1 MNRRELDTEAWLMVA
16 IPEISVDELDDLLR
30 GSGTHLV
37 DVREE
42 WEFRRRRV
50 PGAVS
55 APLAQLAGRI
65 AELPRDK
72 PIAVICE
79 HGHRSL
85 AAADY
90 LRSRGFE
97 NVFSVRGGTDAWA
110 RSNRPVE
117 RD

>member
-1 MNRRELDTEAWLMVA
+1 MVA

-30 GSGTHLV
+30 GDGVHLL

-90 LRSRGFE
+90 LRGGGFE
-97 NVFSVRGGTDAWA
+97 NVSSVRGGTDSWA
-110 RSNRPVE
+110 RSNRPVD

>member
-1 MNRRELDTEAWLMVA
+1 MVA

-30 GSGTHLV
+30 GDGVHLL

-85 AAADY
+85 AAPDY
-90 LRSRGFE
+90 LRGRGFE
-97 NVFSVRGGTDAWA
+97 NVFSVQGGTDAWA